1 MFTCDIY
8 NADCLEVLHTI
19 PDKSIDCVWLDP
31 PYNTKNKTTK
41 VPVYER
47 NKDFMSKRWVNF
59 YAEWDDIDNYVS
71 WCHSWLK
78 EVKRILSDRATV
90 FICGSFHNIPDV
102 AIALRMLDMYTI
114 QWICW
119 AIPNSFPNLSMT
131 KQINAN
137 QTIIAA
143 RKSEKIT
150 HYYDKEAA
158 KRYNNGKNLRDYW
171 IINQDTRGKWKHPS
185 KKPFDLVYRAIDIA
199 APKDKAIHVL
209 DFFSGSGTTGEVM
222 AHFCKNYQTD
232 VYCTLIEKDPIHAQT
247 TLQRVNYGCQT
258 SKVEVSRIQTFF

>member
-8 NADCLEVLHTI
+8 NNDCLDILSSI
-19 PDKSIDCVWLDP
+19 SDNSIDVIWLDP
-31 PYNTKNKTTK
+31 PYNTKNKINK
-41 VPVYER
+41 SIKYDR
-47 NKDFMSKRWVNF
+47 NDDFKRKNWTPF
-59 YAEWDDIDNYVS
+59 YADWDDIDNYMEWS
-71 WCHSWLK
+71 SKWLIHC
-78 EVKRILSDRATV
+78 KRILTNKGTIY
-90 FICGSFHNIPDV
+90 ICGTFHNIPD
-102 AIALRMLDMYTI
+102 ISMSLRSLDFYTL

-119 AIPNSFPNLSMT
+119 AIPNAFPNLSMT
-131 KQINAN
+131 KMINAN
-137 QTIIAA
+137 QTIIWA
-143 RKSEKIT
+143 RKGEKTT

-158 KRYNNGKNLRDYW
+158 KRYNGGKNLRDYW

-199 APKDKAIHVL
+199 TPKDKPIHVL

-247 TLQRVNYGCQT
+247 TLQRVNYGCEA
-258 SKVEVSRIQTFF
+258 SKIENFRVNALF